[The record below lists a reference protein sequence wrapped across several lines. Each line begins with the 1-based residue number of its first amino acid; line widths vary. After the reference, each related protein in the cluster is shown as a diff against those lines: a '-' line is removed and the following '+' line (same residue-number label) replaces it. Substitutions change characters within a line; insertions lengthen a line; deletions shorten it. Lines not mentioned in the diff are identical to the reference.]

1 MRTTEDREDNVMSFS
16 QQNKLHRRMMIH
28 KSIKVSFII
37 LVLAAA
43 VFILWKYV
51 LHKQTSYTSY
61 KVVSTYEMERDGD
74 EEYYPFLNGVIRK
87 MDEGFAYIENGKEKW
102 NCGIAVDDAIVAF
115 SDSYIATAEY
125 YSSSVCL
132 IDEGGSQY
140 SITTSYPVVDLT
152 VSNQGI
158 VAVVLDDGEANYI
171 ELRDKANQQ
180 IAMGRT
186 VIQGDGYP
194 VSVSISEDGTKLAVS
209 YLSVTNGSSQSSV
222 VFYNYSSVGQEE
234 VDRIVGGFNHYKSSV
249 VPRVAFVGNN
259 TVAAFGSELFTIYSI
274 KQIPSIQKEMELEQQ
289 VESVFYNDSYIGI
302 VQTGQN
308 TKHTV
313 LVYDKSGNNILKYNT
328 DYDYTG
334 VTFAGKNVLLY
345 NSKSCLMVNRDGEIC
360 FEYEFDETITRI
372 VPTSSDSYVV
382 VFNNKIQE
390 ITLQ

>member
-1 MRTTEDREDNVMSFS
+1 MRTTEDREDNVMSFNER
-16 QQNKLHRRMMIH
+16 NKLHRHLMIH
-28 KSIKVSFII
+28 RAIKISLIVLI
-37 LVLAAA
+37 LAVAVVL
-43 VFILWKYV
+43 LWKYV
-51 LHKQTSYTSY
+51 LHKETSYKSY

-87 MDEGFAYIENGKEKW
+87 MEEGFAYIENGKEKW
-102 NCGIAVDDAIVAF
+102 NCGVAVDDAIVAF
-115 SDSYIATAEY
+115 SDSYVATAEY
-125 YSSSVCL
+125 YSSAVCL
-132 IDEGGSQY
+132 IDEGGSLYQ
-140 SITTSYPVVDLT
+140 ITTSYPVVDLT

-158 VAVVLDDGEANYI
+158 VAAVLDDGEANYI

-209 YLSVTNGSSQSSV
+209 YLSVTNGSTQSSV

-234 VDRIVGGFNHYKSSV
+234 VDRIVGGFNQYKTSV

-289 VESVFYNDSYIGI
+289 VESIFYNDSCIGI

-308 TKHTV
+308 TKHMV
-313 LVYDKSGNNILKYNT
+313 SVYDKSGNCILKYNT

-345 NSKSCLMVNRDGEIC
+345 NNKSCLMVNRDGETC
-360 FEYEFDETITRI
+360 FEYEFDETITKI
-372 VPTSSDSYVV
+372 VPTSSSSYVV
-382 VFNNKIQE
+382 IFNSMIQE
-390 ITLQ
+390 IELQ